1 MITPEEQA
9 RIEQLESM
17 LAAAREHWKF
27 QQAREAK
34 HEQVRRSH
42 RITALAGG
50 GEREC
55 ARRRRQYSHLMDKW
69 AHECVAPHEVMRRVA
84 RRIGG

>member
-1 MITPEEQA
+1 MNPDQMEPLSELEMILQ
-9 RIEQLESM
+9 
-17 LAAAREHWKF
+17 AARERQRF
-27 QQAREAK
+27 QRAREAR
-34 HEQVRRSH
+34 HEMVRWSH
-42 RITALAGG
+42 RVTALAGG

-69 AHECVAPHEVMRRVA
+69 AHECVAPYEVMCRVA